1 MEPMRWIRGVVPL
14 AAAALMGAGVMT
26 RPPVLVA
33 ADPPWEPPPCTDSGP
48 PGVGRVSTAAAWYR
62 LDGVLDEAGTLAGG
76 RLSLGLV
83 GGVTRHLAL
92 PSESFASGPVRG
104 IVLVGADDGTRSR
117 LSLVDVVRGCA
128 TALPDESSV
137 VRSALIAPDAA
148 ALVEHR
154 VDRVTRADLGV
165 WRVPLRG
172 GRVSRIVGPPAA
184 DERYGRTFTTELR
197 WAPDGRIAVTSCGE
211 RACRT
216 RLVEPRSGHVVEV
229 GPTGSVLGI
238 DADGGVIA
246 HEACGGYPCPLVR
259 LEAGGRARVL
269 VKAAGRAAMASDR
282 VVYETG
288 HDGLRV
294 LDLETGSVDAVRGA
308 GGLLPVGDGSMAPA
322 GVEHGRDVVVLAP
335 RGVVDGSGTR
345 VLGPVGLSAGAV
357 EEVRR

>member
-1 MEPMRWIRGVVPL
+1 MRLHSFP
-14 AAAALMGAGVMT
+14 T
-26 RPPVLVA
+26 R
-33 ADPPWEPPPCTDSGP
+33 
-48 PGVGRVSTAAAWYR
+48 
-62 LDGVLDEAGTLAGG
+62 
-76 RLSLGLV
+76 
-83 GGVTRHLAL
+83 
-92 PSESFASGPVRG
+92 
-104 IVLVGADDGTRSR
+104 RS
-117 LSLVDVVRGCA
+117 S
-128 TALPDESSV
+128 
-137 VRSALIAPDAA
+137 
-148 ALVEHR
+148 
-154 VDRVTRADLGV
+154 DLGV
-165 WRVPLRG
+165 WLVPLRG
-172 GRVSRIVGPPAA
+172 GRASRIVGPPAA

-216 RLVEPRSGHVVEV
+216 RLVETRSGHVVEV
-229 GPTGSVLGI
+229 GPTGPVLGI

-259 LEAGGRARVL
+259 LVAGGRARVL
-269 VKAAGRAAMASDR
+269 VKAAGRAGMASDR

-294 LDLETGSVDAVRGA
+294 LDLKTGSVDAVRGA

-322 GVEHGRDVVVLAP
+322 GVEHGRGVVALAP